1 MAHYAKV
8 IDNIV
13 TRVIVADADFIST
26 LVENEP
32 GNWVKTSYNM
42 FGGIYYDPTTREPV
56 ADQSIIDGDEA
67 RERKNFAGVG
77 FSYDGTGFYAPQ
89 PFNSWTLNSS
99 TYLWEAPLDYPTDGE
114 VYEWNESAYQADN
127 TTGWELVE

>member
-8 IDNIV
+8 IDDIV
-13 TRVIVADADFIST
+13 TRVIVADAGFIST

-67 RERKNFAGVG
+67 RERKNFAGLG
-77 FSYDGTGFYAPQ
+77 FNYDGTGFYPPK

-99 TYLWEAPLDYPTDGE
+99 TYLWEPPVSYPDDE
-114 VYEWNESAYQADN
+114 NLYEWNE
-127 TTGWELVE
+127 TTTSWDLVE

>member
-8 IDNIV
+8 IDDIV

-67 RERKNFAGVG
+67 RERKNFAGIG
-77 FSYDGTGFYAPQ
+77 FNYDGTGFYPPQ

-99 TYLWEAPLDYPTDGE
+99 TYLWEPPVSYPDDE
-114 VYEWNESAYQADN
+114 NLYEWNEETQSWD
-127 TTGWELVE
+127 LVE